1 MTVSHLVMLVEEPSM
16 EAFLGSLLPRML
28 PADRTYEVHAFQD
41 KFDLLLNL
49 PMRLRG
55 YRRWLPA
62 DWRLVVLVDRDG
74 DDCHELK
81 EKLESIAGESGLT
94 TRTSA
99 GGRPWQVA
107 NRLVVEE
114 LEAWYFGDW
123 EAVRGAY
130 PRLPATVDQRARYRN
145 PDAIRGG
152 TWEALER
159 IMQQHGYFSTG
170 LRKVEAARAVGRLV
184 DVQRNRSRS
193 FARFS
198 EVITEMSA

>member
-1 MTVSHLVMLVEEPSM
+1 MLVEEPSM

>member
-1 MTVSHLVMLVEEPSM
+1 MLVEEPSM

-28 PADRTYEVHAFQD
+28 PADRRYEVHAFQD